1 MEFSEYFTFLEE
13 YGVTFERDYSKG
25 TDTTCTQIYRIRKDG
40 ANYLE
45 FRAMNARER
54 GLVVCANGEK
64 KFPSVQKKYAS
75 FLRGWKL
82 KHLFQEKDEWQLAAD
97 LTRHVLEE
105 TGTLFGIA
113 LSGDLSKKQTDNRTT
128 S

>member
-1 MEFSEYFTFLEE
+1 MEFTAYFTFLEQ

-25 TDTTCTQIYRIRKDG
+25 TDSTCTQIYRIRRDA

-45 FRAMNARER
+45 FRAMSAKER
-54 GLVVCANGEK
+54 SLVVCVNGEK

-75 FLRGWKL
+75 FLRTWKL
-82 KHLFQEKDEWQLAAD
+82 RHLLGAKDEWQLAAD

-113 LSGDLSKKQTDNRTT
+113 LSGDLSKKTDG
-128 S
+128 

>member
-1 MEFSEYFTFLEE
+1 MEFSAYFTFLEQ

-25 TDTTCTQIYRIRKDG
+25 TDSTCTQIYRIRRDA

-45 FRAMNARER
+45 FRAMSAKER
-54 GLVVCANGEK
+54 SLVVCVNGEK

-75 FLRGWKL
+75 FLRTWKL
-82 KHLFQEKDEWQLAAD
+82 RHLLGAKDEWQLAAD

>member
-25 TDTTCTQIYRIRKDG
+25 TDSTCTQIYRIRRDA

-45 FRAMNARER
+45 FRAMSAKER
-54 GLVVCANGEK
+54 SLVVCVNGVK
-64 KFPSVQKKYAS
+64 KFPSIKKKYAS
-75 FLRGWKL
+75 FLRAWKL
-82 KHLFQEKDEWQLAAD
+82 RHLFGKKDEWQLAAD
-97 LTRHVLEE
+97 LTCHVLET
-105 TGTLFGIA
+105 TGALFGIP
-113 LSGDLSKKQTDNRTT
+113 LSKRG

>member
-13 YGVTFERDYSKG
+13 YGVMFERDYSKG
-25 TDTTCTQIYRIRKDG
+25 TDTTCTQIYRIRRDA

-45 FRAMNARER
+45 FRAMSTKER
-54 GLVVCANGEK
+54 SLVVCANGEK

-97 LTRHVLEE
+97 LTRHVVE
-105 TGTLFGIA
+105 TTGMLFGIP
-113 LSGDLSKKQTDNRTT
+113 LSKQ
-128 S
+128 SG

>member
-1 MEFSEYFTFLEE
+1 MEFSEYFTFLEQ

-25 TDTTCTQIYRIRKDG
+25 TDSTCTQIYRIRRDA

-45 FRAMNARER
+45 FRAMSAKER
-54 GLVVCANGEK
+54 SLVVCVNGEK
-64 KFPSVQKKYAS
+64 KFPSVEKKYAS
-75 FLRGWKL
+75 FLRAWKL
-82 KHLFQEKDEWQLAAD
+82 KRLFAAKDEWQLAAD

-105 TGTLFGIA
+105 TGTLFGIP
-113 LSGDLSKKQTDNRTT
+113 LTKQG

>member
-1 MEFSEYFTFLEE
+1 MEFSAYFTFLEQ

-25 TDTTCTQIYRIRKDG
+25 TDSTCTQIYRIRRDA

-45 FRAMNARER
+45 FRAMSAKER
-54 GLVVCANGEK
+54 SLVVCVNGEK

-75 FLRGWKL
+75 FLRTWKL
-82 KHLFQEKDEWQLAAD
+82 RHLLGAKDEWQLAAD

-113 LSGDLSKKQTDNRTT
+113 LSGDLSKKTDG
-128 S
+128 